1 MVSSMLTHG
10 WALSHHMFICGL
22 NHDGSS
28 NVPALSHSRSG
39 VATTSLTMAEP
50 HLGQNLRKTGSPL
63 SPTSSEAA
71 KGPPSIR
78 RLPFGRTTKIE
89 KAELVCFWQ
98 CRQWHAAVSTG
109 SASLSYRTL
118 PHRHPPRMFGMR
130 SPPSP

>member
-1 MVSSMLTHG
+1 MVPSMFTHG

-28 NVPALSHSRSG
+28 KVPALSHFRFG

-50 HLGQNLRKTGSPL
+50 HLGQNLRKTGNPL
-63 SPTSSEAA
+63 SPTSSKAA
-71 KGPPSIR
+71 RASPSIL

-98 CRQWHAAVSTG
+98 WWQWHAAVSTG
-109 SASLSYRTL
+109 SASLS
-118 PHRHPPRMFGMR
+118 
-130 SPPSP
+130 

>member
-28 NVPALSHSRSG
+28 NVPALNDSTSG
-39 VATTSLTMAEP
+39 VAITSLTMAEP

-63 SPTSSEAA
+63 SPTSSKAA
-71 KGPPSIR
+71 KGSPSIF
-78 RLPFGRTTKIE
+78 RLPLGRTTKME

-98 CRQWHAAVSTG
+98 WRQWHTAVWV
-109 SASLSYRTL
+109 
-118 PHRHPPRMFGMR
+118 
-130 SPPSP
+130 

>member
-1 MVSSMLTHG
+1 MDLPAQSPCGGFPAYAGMESSMLTHG
-10 WALSHHMFICGL
+10 WALSHHRFICGL

-39 VATTSLTMAEP
+39 VATTSLTIAEP

-63 SPTSSEAA
+63 SPTSSKAA
-71 KGPPSIR
+71 RASPSIR

-98 CRQWHAAVSTG
+98 WWQWHAAVRVGST
-109 SASLSYRTL
+109 SLS
-118 PHRHPPRMFGMR
+118 
-130 SPPSP
+130 